1 VVSHQ
6 NRSWVFVRVKEGF
19 RATPVTMVSETPHFA
34 SVQGGLVAGDR
45 VATRGLLTLLA
56 ELADMERQ

>member
-1 VVSHQ
+1 M
-6 NRSWVFVRVKEGF
+6 RVKEGF